1 MNEPSNVAK
10 VWLFLLEEGGCW
22 ETHVIR
28 ERTGLTSGAIA
39 TALYCMTNQG
49 SVRRLRNKRPFMYSV
64 DDDCIVPASV
74 KVADLKKAG
83 MRMAG

>member
-1 MNEPSNVAK
+1 MSEPSNVAK

-28 ERTGLTSGAIA
+28 ERTGLTSGAMR
-39 TALYCMTNQG
+39 TALHSMVDKGNVIRQ
-49 SVRRLRNKRPFMYSV
+49 RDEMPFLYSV
-64 DDDCIVPASV
+64 DGSCFVPHGVSV
-74 KVADLKKAG
+74 EDLQKAG